1 MKNWSFILSLTLLAP
16 SGSGQVPIPGG
27 AAIQAE
33 QQESSSGTS
42 SHEDSPDQP
51 AVSIQTPDG
60 GELTIDGAVAAAL
73 QNHPYLQASE
83 AAIQRQQH
91 LVYQATRKPNPTVGY
106 IASEVGNDGEAGQQG
121 VFLSQNIIRGDKLCL
136 SGQVRQRDVAI
147 AMQQLAVRRQQVVA
161 DARLAFIDVA
171 VAQERL
177 KLLKRLQRSLDRAVA
192 AVQRLLQ
199 SGELSVTSALQ
210 SRLEAQRN
218 TMLMHQTETQLDVA
232 RARLAAMLGQASV
245 YGDVHE
251 NALLP
256 GGEVTAF
263 EDLWLNI
270 SSGSPELALAQ
281 CRYDKTHSQ
290 VRREQAEPTPDL
302 QTQWSL
308 QQDAST
314 DYTVL
319 GIQIGVELPLR
330 DNNAGAISAAR
341 ADTWRT
347 HHEIEAVRRSLRQ
360 RLVFNA
366 GQQQQSREQLA
377 AIKGELE
384 ALARENLQ
392 TTQKAFALGEA
403 SYLDLLNAQRAY
415 IRLSLDTLKLY
426 QQFAVAETHLQT
438 FLVRAAGA
446 ISDSE

>member
-1 MKNWSFILSLTLLAP
+1 MKNWAIIISLTFLSPAGL
-16 SGSGQVPIPGG
+16 GQVPVPGRADIRPAQKEFSNEIASPENVPNHSG
-27 AAIQAE
+27 GPIQ
-33 QQESSSGTS
+33 
-42 SHEDSPDQP
+42 SP
-51 AVSIQTPDG
+51 AG

-73 QNHPYLQASE
+73 QNHPYLQSSE

-106 IASEVGNDGEAGQQG
+106 IASEVGNEGEAGQQG

-147 AMQQLAVRRQQVVA
+147 AMQRLAVRRQQVIA
-161 DARLAFIDVA
+161 DARLAFLDVT

-218 TMLMHQTETQLDVA
+218 TMLMHQTETQLAVA
-232 RARLAAMLGQASV
+232 RAKLAAMLGQASV
-245 YGDVHE
+245 YGDVRE

-263 EDLWLNI
+263 DDLWLQI
-270 SSGSPELALAQ
+270 SGGSPELALAQ
-281 CRYDKTHSQ
+281 CKYNKTHSQ

-308 QQDAST
+308 QQDAAT

-347 HHEIEAVRRSLRQ
+347 HHEIEALRRSLRQ
-360 RLVFNA
+360 RLVSNA